1 MQMDTMHQCHPLIWR
16 CNPINVSVIIVP
28 SVQRMLAN
36 KIATAMVQAEQNMQP
51 AAIGLGTYTAN
62 HKSKREREELAR
74 GTI

>member
-1 MQMDTMHQCHPLIWR
+1 
-16 CNPINVSVIIVP
+16 
-28 SVQRMLAN
+28 MLAN

>member
-1 MQMDTMHQCHPLIWR
+1 
-16 CNPINVSVIIVP
+16 
-28 SVQRMLAN
+28 MLAN

-62 HKSKREREELAR
+62 HKSKRGEDLAR